1 MNGKKLW
8 LVAICIIVFI
18 VVPLIASGLS
28 LWLNGNHDASKNA
41 APTAT
46 PTATATSQPS
56 VVKSEHE
63 ERDTDDSKNHE
74 LAFQK
79 GETVAGY
86 QIIFSNGAIYDYAQV
101 IDSPYSGTVAS
112 GWVWPSDETKSDLMT
127 DERWKIINPLVDK
140 PEGYYHERVTTDG
153 SKNNTLS
160 FDKGDTVYGYK
171 LTFSNGKTYY
181 GAAVKNSPY
190 SGTVSYGVIAPK
202 YEELNQ
208 HIRYYNDGRCKLID
222 PRVDQSWVL
231 RHRELSTYIS
241 PNETL
246 PFNKGD
252 TVLGKELS
260 FSNGVLLENVAIVD
274 SPYSGIVTQ
283 GTIWPKQSAI
293 DSHIYFECSGSD
305 DGRIVTKKDVQ

>member
-46 PTATATSQPS
+46 PTATATSQPL
-56 VVKSEHE
+56 VVKSEHK
-63 ERDTDDSKNHE
+63 ERSTFRLSDDQE
-74 LAFQK
+74 LVFQK

-86 QIIFSNGAIYDYAQV
+86 QLIFSNGAIYYDAQV

-112 GWVWPSDETKSDLMT
+112 GWIWPSDETKSDYAK
-127 DERWKIINPLVDK
+127 DKWKIINPLVDK
-140 PEGYYHERVTTDG
+140 PEGYYHERVTTNG
-153 SKNNTLS
+153 STNNTLS
-160 FDKGDTVYGYK
+160 FDKGDTVYGYA
-171 LTFSNGKTYY
+171 LSFSNGKTYY

-202 YEELNQ
+202 YKELTDCLV
-208 HIRYYNDGRCKLID
+208 YEGRCKLID
-222 PRVDQSWVL
+222 PMVDQSWIL
-231 RHRELSTYIS
+231 RHRELSTNIS
-241 PNETL
+241 PNGTL

-252 TVLGKELS
+252 TVLGKELL

-274 SPYSGIVTQ
+274 SPYSGTVTQ
-283 GTIWPKQSAI
+283 GTIWPKQSEI
-293 DSHIYFECSGSD
+293 DNFVDYDE
-305 DGRIVTKKDVQ
+305 GRIVTKKDVQ